1 MSKLK
6 KLYFAGFQG
15 CGYINHPLVP
25 ASAEGKG
32 KVAFFFDVGA
42 VYQDIAK
49 FEQGFTIGMLHQFF
63 EAITCIAP
71 DGLVGVCFDEAG
83 EGSETFRMEHG
94 VSSGEGYIHVGLND
108 EAEQF
113 FHGHGFTALVVPR
126 LGIVATGTL
135 VFAPRAIERG
145 AETDAIDGSSVLDV
159 EYANI
164 IRGQF
169 CHSILPI

>member
-1 MSKLK
+1 M
-6 KLYFAGFQG
+6 
-15 CGYINHPLVP
+15 VP
-25 ASAEGKG
+25 ASAEGEG
-32 KVAFFFDVGA
+32 EVAFFFDERA
-42 VYQDIAK
+42 VYQDVAE
-49 FEQGFTIGMLHQFF
+49 FEQGFAVGVLHEFF
-63 EAITCIAP
+63 EAIACVAP
-71 DGLVGVCFDEAG
+71 DGLVGVFLDEAG
-83 EGSETFRMEHG
+83 EGGETFRMEHR
-94 VSSGEGYIHVGLND
+94 VSTGEGYIHVGIDD

-113 FHGHGFTALVVPR
+113 FHGHEGTALVVPR
-126 LGIVATGTL
+126 LGIVATGTM

>member
-1 MSKLK
+1 
-6 KLYFAGFQG
+6 
-15 CGYINHPLVP
+15 
-25 ASAEGKG
+25 
-32 KVAFFFDVGA
+32 
-42 VYQDIAK
+42 
-49 FEQGFTIGMLHQFF
+49 MLHQVF
-63 EAITCIAP
+63 EAIARVAP
-71 DGLVGVCFDEAG
+71 DVLVGVFLDEAG
-83 EGSETFRMEHG
+83 KGSETFGMEHG
-94 VSSGEGYIHVGLND
+94 VSSGEGYIHVGINN

-126 LGIVATGTL
+126 LGIVATGTM
-135 VFAPRAIERG
+135 VFAPRAVERG